1 MVPQLVEPDRS
12 QVTPQLAGGGK
23 PSITYI
29 KADYDE
35 ELLSLLRDA
44 YREARDGQA

>member
-1 MVPQLVEPDRS
+1 MVAAASMSSTIAVSSWRNK
-12 QVTPQLAGGGK
+12 G
-23 PSITYI
+23 TYI

-44 YREARDGQA
+44 YREAGDGQA